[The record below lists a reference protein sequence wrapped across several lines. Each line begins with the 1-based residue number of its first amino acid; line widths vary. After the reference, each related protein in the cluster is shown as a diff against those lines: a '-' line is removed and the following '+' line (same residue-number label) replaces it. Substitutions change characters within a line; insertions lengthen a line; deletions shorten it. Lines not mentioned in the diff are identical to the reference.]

1 MTLQQTQ
8 AQANGAQMQAAQA
21 AQMQAQ
27 IQAAQARLAQLQ
39 AQAAQML
46 GTQPQSPV
54 QHTPQTAAGLQP
66 SGVGQAGAQQPKPAG
81 FSIKNL
87 RDQIQQ
93 ATGLDVGTLLQ
104 NAQQTHSKGENQPAT
119 SQVMAGTVLP
129 PAATSPLLAP
139 AANGS
144 PVAPNGPAR
153 SQEGMGAGSQQTIPM
168 TLDQIKALM
177 ASPCTAGIP
186 NQ

>member
-1 MTLQQTQ
+1 MTPQQTQ
-8 AQANGAQMQAAQA
+8 TAQANAAQMQAAQA

-39 AQAAQML
+39 AQAAQMQ
-46 GTQPQSPV
+46 GAQPQSPV
-54 QHTPQTAAGLQP
+54 QHTSQAAGMP
-66 SGVGQAGAQQPKPAG
+66 ASGVGQAGAQQSKTAG

-119 SQVMAGTVLP
+119 SQVIAGTAVP
-129 PAATSPLLAP
+129 PAATSPLLTP

-144 PVAPNGPAR
+144 PVAPNGSAR
-153 SQEGMGAGSQQTIPM
+153 SPEGMGAGSQQTIPM

-177 ASPCTAGIP
+177 ASPCTAGMP